1 MIYDHIGAQVEV
13 PAETK
18 LVFNGYKLS
27 VGAWVF
33 PTGERA
39 RELCIAMSDGYEIG
53 SFSITSYLH

>member
-39 RELCIAMSDGYEIG
+39 LELCIAMSDGY
-53 SFSITSYLH
+53 